1 MRSASCG
8 VVMEP
13 STSERSYGPLTTARE
28 ASRKLSISIS
38 PATASS
44 SSSQS
49 SRLNWHPSQDANF
62 QTASLGFCTRLS
74 RLISY
79 LPFHQQV
86 LHPAVLED
94 RAVLADKV
102 RPVLAVPAQANGAL
116 HVALHRNVD
125 LFRSQA
131 VFLQFRH
138 RVAHHDLRAADQRQ
152 CILRLKGRPA
162 YELRDDADAAAPGV
176 VGAINRDIHI
186 EVQAR
191 PPAFEFAAI
200 ENIRGCPCAVEQRYL
215 AVLLAQGGD
224 EVHGGTQWR
233 QPDAT
238 RDNHQVPS

>member
-28 ASRKLSISIS
+28 ASRKLAISIS

-62 QTASLGFCTRLS
+62 QTASLGFCSRLS

-86 LHPAVLED
+86 LHPAVLE
-94 RAVLADKV
+94 
-102 RPVLAVPAQANGAL
+102 VPAQANGAL

-200 ENIRGCPCAVEQRYL
+200 ENIRWCPCAVEQRYL

-224 EVHGGTQWR
+224 EVHGGT
-233 QPDAT
+233 
-238 RDNHQVPS
+238 